1 MDPKDLKKIDLARNK
16 FYIGGNVA
24 QKAKMSAFKFRGRRS
39 LALGTLRTTFA
50 ATAECARPPATRN
63 AVSDL
68 AVIGFLVESVICRRI
83 KIKSDGV
90 NTRGR
95 VTRGGGSRFTLE
107 CAA

>member
-1 MDPKDLKKIDLARNK
+1 MESKDLKKIDLARNK

-24 QKAKMSAFKFRGRRS
+24 QKAKMSAFKFRGS